1 METKKENDYLLNNYF
16 KDIDLNLFFND
27 IDLELKQEDIEFI
40 FNFDIDI

>member
-1 METKKENDYLLNNYF
+1 METKKENDYLLNKYF

-27 IDLELKQEDIEFI
+27 IDLELKQEDIEFT